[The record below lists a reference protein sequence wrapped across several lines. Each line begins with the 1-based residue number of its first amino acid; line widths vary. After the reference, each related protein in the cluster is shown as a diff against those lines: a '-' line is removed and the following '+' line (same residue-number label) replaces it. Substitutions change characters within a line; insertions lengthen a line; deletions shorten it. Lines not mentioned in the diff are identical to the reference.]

1 MIIFKKIYLLVI
13 LFILIG
19 CSLEHQIL
27 IDMRENNYQVDYIQ
41 TRDLDLIPFLFPA
54 DLSNWVIVDSSEIDL
69 HYQRTFSYKDIFPSL
84 FTINEVD
91 KNNSIINDE
100 IYLNI
105 KDNEIILKEPY
116 KISTSNLFILQDY
129 QFSGIFKGRR
139 VANNYDKLINY
150 YSGFMDDAE
159 QIVNGDD
166 IEDKKYNSIQAIF
179 NQLIGFL
186 YIEAINNS
194 NIEFNQKGIYLNA
207 LKDWQNQSNIN
218 TLINEDKVGLDGNQ
232 LSKILGLAEKYLYT
246 VIDESYTKEIKEIWK
261 KLELEI
267 YSTLFLLFNEFYI
280 EINMPGNH
288 VHHNA
293 DSVAQNTLL
302 WHIDIDRFINDDFE
316 IFAKSRIF
324 SKTKASLLLFF
335 VLIIATLII
344 KRRYSKA

>member
-1 MIIFKKIYLLVI
+1 
-13 LFILIG
+13 
-19 CSLEHQIL
+19 
-27 IDMRENNYQVDYIQ
+27 
-41 TRDLDLIPFLFPA
+41 
-54 DLSNWVIVDSSEIDL
+54 
-69 HYQRTFSYKDIFPSL
+69 
-84 FTINEVD
+84 
-91 KNNSIINDE
+91 
-100 IYLNI
+100 
-105 KDNEIILKEPY
+105 
-116 KISTSNLFILQDY
+116 
-129 QFSGIFKGRR
+129 
-139 VANNYDKLINY
+139 
-150 YSGFMDDAE
+150 
-159 QIVNGDD
+159 
-166 IEDKKYNSIQAIF
+166 
-179 NQLIGFL
+179 
-186 YIEAINNS
+186 
-194 NIEFNQKGIYLNA
+194 
-207 LKDWQNQSNIN
+207 
-218 TLINEDKVGLDGNQ
+218 EDKVGLDGNQ